1 MENHSGPLLLL
12 HIPKTGGMTLRAIVT
27 RQYSARTTYIIDNSV
42 NESIIQFRTMPAV
55 DRARIQCLSGHMSY
69 GLHELMAPSARY
81 LTMLREPLRRA
92 RSDYQFVSTNRL
104 HPLYATV
111 SGMTFAEYMR
121 SGITGQLSNGQ
132 TRLICGDSAPDNSGI
147 PTNCALSRADLD
159 RAFGHIE
166 ERFPVVGIQERF
178 DESLILMRRHF
189 GWPLPYYAKQNVTQC
204 DAGTGSIDCAGDS
217 VVGAQNKL
225 DIALYRYVLERF
237 ERQLTE
243 QHWSYR
249 WELRALR
256 TVNRLYQG
264 LGLNGW
270 LRIKRR
276 IGAFLNPGQ

>member
-1 MENHSGPLLLL
+1 
-12 HIPKTGGMTLRAIVT
+12 MTLRAIVT

-42 NESIIQFRTMPAV
+42 NESIIRFRNMPTV

-81 LTMLREPLRRA
+81 LAMLREPLRRA

-111 SGMTFAEYMR
+111 SGMTFSEYMR
-121 SGITGQLSNGQ
+121 SGMTGQLCNGQ
-132 TRLICGDSAPDNSGI
+132 TRLICGDSASDNPGI
-147 PTNCALSRADLD
+147 PTNRALSQADLD
-159 RAFGHIE
+159 RAIGHIE
-166 ERFPVVGIQERF
+166 KRFPVVGAQERF
-178 DESLILMRRHF
+178 DESLILMRRQF
-189 GWPLPYYAKQNVTQC
+189 GWPLPYYAKQNVTQRQ
-204 DAGTGSIDCAGDS
+204 AGTSSIDSAGDS
-217 VVGAQNKL
+217 VVGAQNEL
-225 DIALYRYVLERF
+225 DMALYRYVLERL
-237 ERQLTE
+237 ELQLAE
-243 QHWSYR
+243 QHWSYH